1 LLKPKPNEVEAKSDD
16 PVPRDIESEHVKP
29 QSRLEGYV
37 LVVVEGGIAEA
48 VCAEPVIRSLVEQSD
63 GRCFLTVCQKHAD
76 LYAGHPAVRCVIYE
90 EDDDTC
96 GHGFGTIVRLTAPAE
111 AMSFQRRV
119 EAYARQ
125 MEIVPGQACP
135 KITLAGYDLIR
146 AQRFGA
152 CTLKRP
158 RIAVAVNPLLLA
170 EQKGQWERFCE
181 SLIEHL
187 DCSVMLLGDAKT
199 ELPASKNLS
208 GKLTAREAA
217 AVLSQCDIL
226 ATTEE
231 NYAALALG
239 VGIDAIVINSDAAIG
254 DKDEFA
260 GVVRISEF
268 SPELILSAMRQRSNP
283 IT

>member
-1 LLKPKPNEVEAKSDD
+1 M
-16 PVPRDIESEHVKP
+16 
-29 QSRLEGYV
+29 
-37 LVVVEGGIAEA
+37 EGGIAEA

-63 GRCFLTVCQKHAD
+63 GHCFLTVCQKHAD
-76 LYAGHPAVRCVIYE
+76 LYAGHPAVRCVVYE
-90 EDDDTC
+90 EDEETC

-119 EAYARQ
+119 SAYARQ
-125 MEIVPGQACP
+125 LNLTPGQVCP

-158 RIAVAVNPLLLA
+158 RIAVAVNPLLLP
-170 EQKGQWERFCE
+170 EQTIEWQRFCE
-181 SLIEHL
+181 SLIDHS
-187 DCSVMLLGDAKT
+187 DCSVLLLGETKT
-199 ELPASKNLS
+199 GLPASKNLS
-208 GKLTAREAA
+208 GRLTAREAA

-226 ATTEE
+226 VTTEE

-239 VGIDAIVINSDAAIG
+239 VGIDAIVISSDATTK

-260 GVVRISEF
+260 GVVRIGSF

-283 IT
+283 VS